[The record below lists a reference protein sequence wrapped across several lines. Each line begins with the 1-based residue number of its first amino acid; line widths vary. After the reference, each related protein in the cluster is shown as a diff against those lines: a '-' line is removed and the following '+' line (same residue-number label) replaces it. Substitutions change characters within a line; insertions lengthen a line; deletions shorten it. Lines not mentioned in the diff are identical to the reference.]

1 MKRETV
7 VSNAGPLI
15 YLSVLNRFSLLEN
28 IFSTVFI
35 PDAVY
40 QEVVLD
46 GRGQPGAD
54 EVRAAIASGW
64 LVRST
69 VTERIAVD
77 ALLEELHAGE
87 AEAIVLSREL
97 AIERVLLDDR
107 AARSKAQLMGLT
119 VTGTVGILL
128 LAHRATM
135 IEDIRP
141 DLDRLIESNF
151 RISRRLY
158 DQLCQ

>member
-15 YLSVLNRFSLLEN
+15 YLSLLSRFFLLEN
-28 IFSTVFI
+28 LFSTVFI

-69 VTERIAVD
+69 VTEQIAVD

-97 AIERVLLDDR
+97 AIKRILLDDR

-119 VTGTVGILL
+119 VTGTIGILL
-128 LAHRATM
+128 LAHRAAM

-141 DLDRLIESNF
+141 DLA
-151 RISRRLY
+151 
-158 DQLCQ
+158 

>member
-7 VSNAGPLI
+7 VSNGGPLI
-15 YLSVLNRFSLLEN
+15 YLSLLNRFSLLEN

-128 LAHRATM
+128 LAHRAAI

>member
-15 YLSVLNRFSLLEN
+15 YLSMLNRFSLLEN
-28 IFSTVFI
+28 LFSTVFI
-35 PDAVY
+35 PEAVY
-40 QEVVLD
+40 QEVVLH

-64 LVRST
+64 LIRST

-87 AEAIVLSREL
+87 SEAIVLSREL

-128 LAHRATM
+128 LAHRAAI